1 VAYLR
6 SRRIGLDRGGKLKEH
21 ECQLIQAGPG
31 YGLQPPRWPALDGLR
46 AVAVL
51 AVIIYHFGLL
61 PGGYL
66 GVDLFFVLSGFLIT
80 SLLIREWDR
89 RRGHIGFRDFYL
101 RRVLRLFP
109 ALGCVIAVTVALT
122 VFLELFRPP
131 SNRLY
136 VVGTLEGLPLVVTFA
151 GNWARALD
159 PASFLGS
166 LGLLGHTWSLAIEEQ
181 FYLLWPALFVLLMHR
196 RFSRGFMALALA
208 LIAVAEMVYRTA
220 MASAGY
226 SNYRIYYGTD
236 THSDGLL
243 IGCAIAFWLASRK
256 AARVHQAAGG
266 LLKGASGLAT
276 AVLVILFVL
285 GGWSRAP
292 IEISLAVLACGA
304 LLVGAV
310 TERLP
315 VFLERLLSCE
325 GAVLIGRRSYGLY
338 LWHYILFGAVAAL
351 YPAEIFGPRR
361 IVTAVTIGA
370 LFIGLFIVTE
380 LSYRFIELP
389 ALRLKRRFRV
399 E

>member
-1 VAYLR
+1 LT
-6 SRRIGLDRGGKLKEH
+6 
-21 ECQLIQAGPG
+21 QAGP
-31 YGLQPPRWPALDGLR
+31 YDSSQPPRWPALDGLR

-89 RRGHIGFRDFYL
+89 RRGHISFRDFYR

-109 ALGCVIAVTVALT
+109 ALGCVIIVTVALIG
-122 VFLELFRPP
+122 FLELSRPP
-131 SNRLY
+131 SNRQY
-136 VVGTLEGLPLVVTFA
+136 VAGTLEGLPLVATFA

-159 PASFLGS
+159 PASSSLGS
-166 LGLLGHTWSLAIEEQ
+166 LGMLGHTWSLAIEEQ

-196 RFSRGFMALALA
+196 RFSRGVMALSLA
-208 LIAVAEMVYRTA
+208 LIALAEMVYRVA
-220 MASAGY
+220 VAFAGY
-226 SNYRIYYGTD
+226 GSNRIYYGTD

-243 IGCAIAFWLASRK
+243 IGCAIAFWLASNRST
-256 AARVHQAAGG
+256 RVQQAAGG
-266 LLKGASGLAT
+266 LLKGATGLAT
-276 AVLVILFVL
+276 AVLAAVFVL
-285 GGWSRAP
+285 GNLSGAP

-304 LLVGAV
+304 VLVGAV

-315 VFLERLLSCE
+315 VILERLLSCE

-338 LWHYILFGAVAAL
+338 LWHYIVLGAASAL
-351 YPAEIFGPRR
+351 YPAEILGPRR
-361 IVTAVTIGA
+361 IVAAVIIGA
-370 LFIGLFIVTE
+370 LFIMTFIVAE

-389 ALRLKRRFRV
+389 ALRLKRRFREEQV
-399 E
+399 RADPPMRRN

>member
-1 VAYLR
+1 LT
-6 SRRIGLDRGGKLKEH
+6 
-21 ECQLIQAGPG
+21 QAGPDD
-31 YGLQPPRWPALDGLR
+31 GLQRPRWPALDGLR

-80 SLLIREWDR
+80 SLLIREWDS
-89 RRGHIGFRDFYL
+89 RRGHISFRDFYR

-122 VFLELFRPP
+122 GFLELSRPP
-131 SNRLY
+131 SNRQY
-136 VVGTLEGLPLVVTFA
+136 VAGTLEGLPLVVTFA
-151 GNWARALD
+151 GNWARALH
-159 PASFLGS
+159 PAYSPLGS

-196 RFSRGFMALALA
+196 RFSRGFIALSLA
-208 LIAVAEMVYRTA
+208 LIAVGEMAYRVA
-220 MASAGY
+220 LAFGGY
-226 SNYRIYYGTD
+226 SGNRIYYGTD

-243 IGCAIAFWLASRK
+243 IGCAIAFWLASRRPT
-256 AARVHQAAGG
+256 RVYQIAGS
-266 LLKGASGLAT
+266 LPKGATGLAT
-276 AVLVILFVL
+276 AALAILFVL
-285 GGWSRAP
+285 GNLSRAP

-304 LLVGAV
+304 VVVGAV

-325 GAVLIGRRSYGLY
+325 VAVLIGRRSYGLY
-338 LWHYILFGAVAAL
+338 LWHFVVLGAASAL
-351 YPAEIFGPRR
+351 YPAEVLGPRR
-361 IVTAVTIGA
+361 SVTAVIIGA
-370 LFIGLFIVTE
+370 LFIITFIVTE

-389 ALRLKRRFRV
+389 ALRLKRRFR
-399 E
+399 EE